1 MSVNIA
7 VHDKSSRTGL
17 PPEAPSKLNRQL
29 KGDLD
34 NIILRALRKE
44 PERRYAS
51 AEQFAEDIRRHLHG
65 LPVTATP
72 DSVLYRVKKFL
83 KRHQVGVAATALV
96 LVALA
101 GGVIATVREARIAEA
116 NRRRAEARS

>member
-1 MSVNIA
+1 MNANVATYAENQ
-7 VHDKSSRTGL
+7 RTGKTL
-17 PPEAPSKLNRQL
+17 QSPSKLNRQL

-51 AEQFAEDIRRHLHG
+51 AEQLAEDIRRHLQG
-65 LPVTATP
+65 LPVTAMP
-72 DSVLYRVKKFL
+72 DSLLYRVKKFFQ
-83 KRHQVGVAATALV
+83 RHQVGVAATTLV

-101 GGVIATVREARIAEA
+101 
-116 NRRRAEARS
+116 